1 MKRLVLTIAIILGVF
16 IARAETVSQKQ
27 AQQMAQLF
35 FNEAS
40 GRVTPPPKM
49 VFNGK
54 KLTTGRLF
62 TPFYVYN
69 SSTGA
74 FVIISAENKA
84 FPILGFSLKSSFDP
98 NSIGETETA
107 LLKLYA
113 REIELIRYDSTTV
126 EEAEKAWINYPSYI
140 NDILQ
145 SRYVATDPII
155 STEEAFRIV
164 DLAEDKGEAVYSDI
178 YTPQQWQDMILEE
191 LAAKQ
196 SVPLILYNGSADFPA
211 VVYGHQGGY
220 FRIEMTRRNDWLMRL
235 NATETIS
242 STMVSAVNYLVDN
255 GEFLSEETPFEE
267 LNYFLEELELQE
279 LNRASESSIDRIDS
293 QNNPVLL
300 PLGSGHYQITL
311 PENAVSSSVYNLSGA
326 LITHQKFANTSI
338 VNIDIAAE
346 PRGFYFLTVRGES
359 GTPYGFKLY
368 R

>member
-1 MKRLVLTIAIILGVF
+1 MKRIVLTIALILGVF

-49 VFNGK
+49 VFNGR

-62 TPFYVYN
+62 SPFYVYN

-84 FPILGFSLKSSFDP
+84 YPILGYSLKSSFDP
-98 NSIGETETA
+98 NSLGETETA

-113 REIELIRYDSTTV
+113 REIELIRYDSTPA
-126 EEAEKAWINYPSYI
+126 EEAEMAWIDYPSYV
-140 NDILQ
+140 NNILKA
-145 SRYVATDPII
+145 RYVATDPVI

-191 LAAKQ
+191 LSEKQ
-196 SVPLILYNGSADFPA
+196 SVPLILYNGTSDYPA
-211 VVYGHQGGY
+211 VVYGHQGDY
-220 FRIEMTRRNDWLMRL
+220 FRIEMTSRNDWLMRL

-242 STMVSAVNYLVDN
+242 STMVSAVNYTIDQ
-255 GEFLSEETPFEE
+255 GEFLVEETPFEE
-267 LNYFLEELELQE
+267 FDNFLEELERQE
-279 LNRASESSIDRIDS
+279 LARASESSIDRIDFQS
-293 QNNPVLL
+293 KPVLL
-300 PLGSGHYQITL
+300 PLGSGHYQLTL
-311 PENAVSSSVYNLSGA
+311 PENALSSTVYNLSGA
-326 LITHQKFANTSI
+326 LITHQKFADTSI

-346 PRGFYFLTVRGES
+346 PRGFYFLTVTGES